1 MPVNVIEKSKLP
13 VQPFSLVSEKRNH
26 DLTATT
32 DGLSK
37 LSGCCS
43 IVAVGCSNIIPPVDG
58 YAKRNGDAIMI
69 GCYASRKTWH
79 LSCEDGKW
87 VGVIGNCSQ
96 GDIIRYNIRFAHHYS
111 TRLFRLLKK

>member
-1 MPVNVIEKSKLP
+1 MLINRR
-13 VQPFSLVSEKRNH
+13 LV
-26 DLTATT
+26 
-32 DGLSK
+32 
-37 LSGCCS
+37 
-43 IVAVGCSNIIPPVDG
+43 VAVGCSNIIPPVDG

-96 GDIIRYNIRFAHHYS
+96 GEI
-111 TRLFRLLKK
+111 LKTDSCAPTEIG